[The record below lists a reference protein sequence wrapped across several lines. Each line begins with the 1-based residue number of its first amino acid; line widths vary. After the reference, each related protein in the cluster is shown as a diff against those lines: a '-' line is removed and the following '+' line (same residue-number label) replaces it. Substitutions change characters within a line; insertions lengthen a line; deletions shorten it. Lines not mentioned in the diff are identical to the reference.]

1 MTQKNESLTFWDHLE
16 VLRGV
21 ILRSL
26 LAVFLFSAA
35 AFVFKDWLFS
45 IVFAPSRPD
54 FILYRLFHTPEFQ
67 VGFINTELASQFL
80 VHLEV
85 SLLAGVVFAS
95 PFIVIEFYRFIAPA
109 LYENERRYSV
119 RLTLSALLL
128 FVIGVLITYFI
139 IFPFA
144 FRFLATYEVNPM
156 VVNQISLRS
165 YVSTLLILCLMMGL
179 LFEMPVVAY
188 FLAKMGI
195 IHADILCKYR
205 RHAIVVLTIL
215 AAVITPTGD
224 AFTLLLVTLPLY
236 LLYELSIL
244 VIKRI

>member
-26 LAVFLFSAA
+26 LAVFIFSVIT
-35 AFVFKDWLFS
+35 FIFKDWLFG
-45 IVFAPSRPD
+45 IVFAPSRSD
-54 FILYRLFHTPEFQ
+54 FILYRLFHIPEFH
-67 VGFINTELASQFL
+67 VSFINTELASQFL

-85 SLLAGVVFAS
+85 SLLAGIVLAS
-95 PFIVIEFYRFIAPA
+95 PLIVAELYRFISPA
-109 LYENERRYSV
+109 LYSNERRYSI
-119 RLTLSALLL
+119 RLTFSAVLL
-128 FVIGVLITYFI
+128 FIIGVLITYFI

-144 FRFLATYEVNPM
+144 FHFLATYEVNPA

-195 IHADILCKYR
+195 LHAEVLRKYR
-205 RHAIVVLTIL
+205 RHAIVALTIL
-215 AAVITPTGD
+215 AAIITPTGD

-236 LLYELSIL
+236 LLYELSIF